1 MDQLKLRKT
10 WGKNSD
16 DDKDSLA
23 RKATHIISIQI
34 YRYKKSKRLNSWLAL
49 FWIGARFEDS
59 NTGNAA
65 RKRNQVVSVEK
76 SRIQREVKD
85 Q

>member
-1 MDQLKLRKT
+1 MTTKVYIY
-10 WGKNSD
+10 
-16 DDKDSLA
+16 A
-23 RKATHIISIQI
+23 RKAKNIYIHILKNIFLLKRKKYTYI
-34 YRYKKSKRLNSWLAL
+34 YKKSKRLNSWLVL

-59 NTGNAA
+59 NTGNA

-85 Q
+85 E